1 MTKPKLT
8 YFNFAGSR
16 GEEARLALHLA
27 GVEFEDNRLEG
38 ATWPKLKPTT
48 PFGSLPV
55 FELEGR
61 APLGQVNA
69 ILVYIGREYGLHP
82 RDNWEAA
89 HHEALMCAVEE
100 LRGMVSPTLRISD
113 EDAKIAARTELATGY
128 LPQWGSFVERQLGDG
143 PFVGGAQ
150 ISVVDLKLYMAVKWF
165 TSGVIDHVPDTVFA
179 DYPKLN
185 GIARAVAEHP
195 KIVAWYAK

>member
-27 GVEFEDNRLEG
+27 GVDFDDNRLEG
-38 ATWPKLKPTT
+38 PTWPELKPTT

-61 APLGQVNA
+61 APLGQSNA

-89 HHEALMCAVEE
+89 RHEALMCAVEE
-100 LRGMVSPTLRISD
+100 LRGLVSATLKISD
-113 EDAKIAARTELATGY
+113 PEAKLAARTELANGY
-128 LPQWGSFVERQLGDG
+128 LKQWGGFVERQLGEG
-143 PFVGGAQ
+143 PFVGGDK
-150 ISVVDLKLYMAVKWF
+150 ISVADLKLYMAHKWF
-165 TSGVIDHVPDTVFA
+165 ASGVVDHVPSTVFA
-179 DYPKLN
+179 DFPKLT
-185 GIARAVAEHP
+185 GVARAVAEHP
-195 KIVAWYAK
+195 KIVGWYAK

>member
-1 MTKPKLT
+1 MSKPKLT

-27 GVEFEDNRLEG
+27 GVDFDDNRFSG
-38 ATWPKLKPTT
+38 NWPELKPTT
-48 PFGSLPV
+48 PFGALPV

-61 APLGQVNA
+61 KPLAQSNA

-100 LRGMVSPTLRISD
+100 LRAVVSTALRVSD
-113 EDAKIAARTELATGY
+113 PEAKLAARTELADGY
-128 LPQWGSFVERQLGDG
+128 LKQWAGFVERQLGQG
-143 PFVGGAQ
+143 PFVGGSE
-150 ISVVDLKLYMAVKWF
+150 ISVADLKLHMAVKWF
-165 TSGVIDHVPDTVFA
+165 TSGVIDHVPITVFA
-179 DYPKLN
+179 EFPKLT
-185 GIARAVAEHP
+185 GVAQAVAAHP
-195 KIVAWYAK
+195 KIIEWNAK

>member
-27 GVEFEDNRLEG
+27 GVDFEDDRFSG
-38 ATWPKLKPTT
+38 SWPELKPTT

-61 APLGQVNA
+61 APLGQSNA

-82 RDNWEAA
+82 RDNWQAA
-89 HHEALMCAVEE
+89 QHEALMCAVEE
-100 LRGMVSPTLRISD
+100 LRGVVSAVLKIS
-113 EDAKIAARTELATGY
+113 EPEAKLAARAELAAGY
-128 LPQWGSFVERQLGDG
+128 LKQWGGFVERQLGAG
-143 PFVGGAQ
+143 PFVGGAE
-150 ISVVDLKLYMAVKWF
+150 INVTDLKLHMAVKWF
-165 TSGVIDHVPDTVFA
+165 TSGVIDHVPTTVFA

-185 GIARAVAEHP
+185 AVARAVAEHP
-195 KIVAWYAK
+195 KIVGWYAK

>member
-27 GVEFEDNRLEG
+27 GVEFDDDRLQG
-38 ATWPKLKPTT
+38 PTWPELKPTT

-61 APLGQVNA
+61 APLGQSNA

-82 RDNWEAA
+82 RDNWQAA

-100 LRGMVSPTLRISD
+100 LRGVVNPTLRISD
-113 EDAKIAARTELATGY
+113 EEAKLAARTELAQGY
-128 LPQWGSFVERQLGDG
+128 LKQWGGFVERQLGDG
-143 PFVGGAQ
+143 PFVGGAE

-165 TSGVIDHVPDTVFA
+165 TSGVIDHVPSTVFA

-185 GIARAVAEHP
+185 AIAKAVAAHP
-195 KIVAWYAK
+195 KIVEWYAK